1 MKAWCCI
8 FATFSSRRTLP
19 TIMKKILLTLII
31 LISLTA
37 CESKKNNSTEKNMAE
52 SETIASDSET
62 ELEKEE
68 KLRSEINDQYL
79 AELSKCS
86 QNVNAVTDFN
96 GKTEYWRIC
105 ETDNGK
111 RIIQIDS
118 HEETVLYE
126 EVYYEQNGELIY
138 AEESIKYMPI
148 NHYTL
153 QPWTCQFYAENG
165 KLVSLMS
172 LGHGKTEDDEWN
184 PEIIFEMHKNRI
196 AELNKIENE

>member
-1 MKAWCCI
+1 
-8 FATFSSRRTLP
+8 
-19 TIMKKILLTLII
+19 MKKILLTLIT

-37 CESKKNNSTEKNMAE
+37 CESKKSNSNEKNVAE
-52 SETIASDSET
+52 SKTTISDSET
-62 ELEKEE
+62 ELDKEE
-68 KLRSEINDQYL
+68 KLRTEINDQYF
-79 AELSKCS
+79 AELSNCS
-86 QNVNAVTDFN
+86 QNVDAVTDFN
-96 GKTEYWRIC
+96 GKTEFWRIC

-118 HEETVLYE
+118 HEKTTLYE

-165 KLVSLMS
+165 KLVSIMS

>member
-1 MKAWCCI
+1 
-8 FATFSSRRTLP
+8 
-19 TIMKKILLTLII
+19 MKKILLTLII

-37 CESKKNNSTEKNMAE
+37 CESKKGNSTEKNVAE
-52 SETIASDSET
+52 SETTISDLETELT

-68 KLRSEINDQYL
+68 KLRTEINDQYL

-86 QNVNAVTDFN
+86 QNVDAVTDFN
-96 GKTEYWRIC
+96 GKTEFWRIC

-165 KLVSLMS
+165 KLISLMS

>member
-1 MKAWCCI
+1 MKN
-8 FATFSSRRTLP
+8 
-19 TIMKKILLTLII
+19 ILLTFII

-37 CESKKNNSTEKNMAE
+37 CESKKSNSTEKNVAE
-52 SETIASDSET
+52 SEKGTTELNTQKVGLT

-68 KLRSEINDQYL
+68 KLRKEINTQYL
-79 AELSKCS
+79 VELSKCS
-86 QNVNAVTDFN
+86 QNIDAVTDFN
-96 GKTEYWRIC
+96 GKTEFWRIC

-118 HEETVLYE
+118 HEETALYR

-148 NHYTL
+148 NHYVL
-153 QPWTCQFYAENG
+153 QPWTCQFYAEGG
-165 KLVSLMS
+165 KLISLMS

-184 PEIIFEMHKNRI
+184 PEIIFEMHKKRI
-196 AELNKIENE
+196 AELNKIAKEIK